1 MEGKRWRRP
10 GKQSMAGIQWI
21 KSNTMTCSVACV
33 CTLPPSFSFLTI
45 YCLSTAISLILWLS
59 DSELPH
65 ICLLSQEE
73 PEVPESSVHT
83 PCKCCCE
90 RKISGWRDRR
100 REGETGGKEGTCGRE
115 RFTWTLDAVKPEAEK
130 PFCVFSFFSCIHTPT
145 SRSRFISHHGEESTG
160 NSCGLYLQK
169 DRGQTL
175 TDTKQDG
182 KWVPCVTVTAVW
194 WIWWTC
200 GSVKVVVAHLHA
212 SKLYVL

>member
-1 MEGKRWRRP
+1 MEGKRWRLP

-21 KSNTMTCSVACV
+21 KSNTMTCSVACA

-59 DSELPH
+59 ASELPH

-73 PEVPESSVHT
+73 PEVPESPVHT

-100 REGETGGKEGTCGRE
+100 REGEGETGGKEGTCGRE

-130 PFCVFSFFSCIHTPT
+130 PFCVFFFLLHSHSDFQEPFYQPSRWGKYRKLLWTLPAERQGTDVNRHKAGWKVSTMCYCDSCVMNLVNL
-145 SRSRFISHHGEESTG
+145 RLCESCSG
-160 NSCGLYLQK
+160 
-169 DRGQTL
+169 
-175 TDTKQDG
+175 
-182 KWVPCVTVTAVW
+182 PF
-194 WIWWTC
+194 TC
-200 GSVKVVVAHLHA
+200 L
-212 SKLYVL
+212 